1 MDENNFEET
10 LKAHL
15 EALPF
20 ECRWCFAIDGQ
31 RVGGEVIDTYYFPD
45 LQVVHLRCP
54 RCSGEFTYGSE
65 GFESSYLKERI
76 CQLHP
81 ELSDFVSKAFP
92 LDYPKERMEKLYY
105 KIIDIQC
112 IDGTEKARLL
122 DCLFPEL
129 NEDNPERRTVLDLLF
144 PKYGNH

>member
-45 LQVVHLRCP
+45 LWVTHLRCP
-54 RCSGEFTYGSE
+54 RCSGEFTDVSE
-65 GFESSYLKERI
+65 GYEQSYLKERI
-76 CQLHP
+76 CRLYP
-81 ELSDFVSKAFP
+81 ELSTFAKQGFP
-92 LDYPKERMEKLYY
+92 SGFPKGNTENLYY
-105 KIIDIQC
+105 KIVDIKC
-112 IDGTEKARLL
+112 IDGTEGAKIM

-129 NEDNPERRTVLDLLF
+129 SKDNPERRRILDFLF
-144 PKYGNH
+144 GIS